1 MLGREIFYAF
11 QEKIC
16 GKRAVMEQG
25 KEIPRT
31 GGRRGGEGDYH
42 GDNPEKDRNRDK
54 TTVKRQK
61 RGRADS

>member
-1 MLGREIFYAF
+1 
-11 QEKIC
+11 
-16 GKRAVMEQG
+16 MEQD

-31 GGRRGGEGDYH
+31 DGYRYGERVYH
-42 GDNPEKDRNRDK
+42 GDIPEKDRNRDK